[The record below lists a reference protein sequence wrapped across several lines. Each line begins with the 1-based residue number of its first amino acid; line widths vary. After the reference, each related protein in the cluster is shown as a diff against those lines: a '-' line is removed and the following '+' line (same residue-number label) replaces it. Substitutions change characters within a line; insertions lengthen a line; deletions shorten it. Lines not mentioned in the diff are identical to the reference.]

1 MYSYRLYKYRDSYV
15 MYIPTVHTF
24 GSVFFTHTLLVQTH
38 THYVSAPW
46 LLLVVWGVVLWGQV
60 YHLCLLEVVFWLRL
74 RKCWIMLQRTLME
87 ISESKPFWSWHCCQE
102 VLSSWKFVEN
112 RGDYTTPCG
121 TPCLI
126 FLGLDFAPLNSTY
139 CIRPPRRNGRSL
151 FNTMI
156 T

>member
-87 ISESKPFWSWHCCQE
+87 ISESKPFWSRHCCQE
-102 VLSSWKFVEN
+102 VLSSWKLVEIILHLVVLLVSSFWVWILLPWIPHTAS
-112 RGDYTTPCG
+112 GLQDVMDGLY
-121 TPCLI
+121 LI
-126 FLGLDFAPLNSTY
+126 LW
-139 CIRPPRRNGRSL
+139 
-151 FNTMI
+151 
-156 T
+156 